1 VKAIRVH
8 ANGGPEALRVDDVET
23 PRPGPGEVLVKIEFS
38 GVNFIDVQYR
48 AGKYKP
54 PQLPFVVG
62 MEAAGTVTALGA
74 GVVGDGSG
82 VAVGD
87 RVAYTMLLGTYAEY
101 HCVPAARVVTL
112 PGHVDF
118 KSAAAVML
126 QGTTA
131 HYLTHST
138 YPLAP
143 GDTALVHAGAGG
155 VGQLIIQVAKKR
167 GARVFATAGTDAK
180 ADLAREAGADHVIV
194 YTRQDF
200 EAEVKRLT
208 DGRGVDVV
216 YDSVGKDTFDKSLNC
231 LRPRGVL
238 ALFGFSSGAVAPFDP
253 AILGA
258 KGSLFLT
265 RPGLNQHIATRDEL
279 VSRTTDLFAWLKSG
293 ELRLRMDTVF
303 PLAEAATAQTELE
316 ARRTTGKLL
325 LRVGE

>member
-1 VKAIRVH
+1 MKAIRVH
-8 ANGGPEALRVDDVET
+8 ANGGPEALRYDEVET
-23 PRPGPGEVLVKIEFS
+23 PRPGPGDVLVKIEFS

-54 PQLPFVVG
+54 PQLPFVNG
-62 MEAAGTVTALGA
+62 MEAAGTV
-74 GVVGDGSG
+74 VEIGDGVTG
-82 VAVGD
+82 VTRGD
-87 RVAYTMLLGTYAEY
+87 RVAYTMILGTYAEY
-101 HCVPAARVVTL
+101 HSVAAARVVKL
-112 PGHVDF
+112 PDHVDLQ
-118 KSAAAVML
+118 SAAAVML

-167 GARVFATAGTDAK
+167 GARVFATVGTDAK
-180 ADLAREAGADHVIV
+180 AELAREAGAEHVIV

-231 LRPRGVL
+231 LRARGVL
-238 ALFGFSSGAVAPFDP
+238 ALFGFSSGPVAPFDP

-279 VSRTTDLFAWLKSG
+279 VWRTTDLFAWLKSG

-303 PLAEAATAQTELE
+303 PLAQAATAHTELE

-325 LRVGE
+325 LRVAE

>member
-1 VKAIRVH
+1 MKAIRVH
-8 ANGGPEALRVDDVET
+8 ANGGPEALRYDEVET

-54 PQLPFVVG
+54 PQLPFVDG
-62 MEAAGTVTALGA
+62 MEAAGTVVEIGE
-74 GVVGDGSG
+74 GVTG
-82 VAVGD
+82 VARGD
-87 RVAYTMLLGTYAEY
+87 RVAYTMILGTYAEY
-101 HCVPAARVVTL
+101 QSVAAARVVKL
-112 PGHVDF
+112 PDDVDF

-180 ADLAREAGADHVIV
+180 AELAREAGAEHVII

-231 LRPRGVL
+231 LRARGVL
-238 ALFGFSSGAVAPFDP
+238 ALFGFSSGPVAPFDP

-293 ELRLRMDTVF
+293 ELRLRTNTVF
-303 PLAEAATAQTELE
+303 PLAETATAHTELE

-325 LRVGE
+325 LRVGGQ